1 MCFRNLP
8 IVSDPHG
15 KARLKEGLE
24 DPWGVR
30 DAAAERRRRQL
41 DPPAPP
47 SKQQRAVMRAAG
59 SHAFG
64 VVVGHRA
71 AVTRDRTG

>member
-8 IVSDPHG
+8 IEFDAQG
-15 KARLKEGLE
+15 KARLKQGLD

-30 DAAAERRRRQL
+30 RAADRRRREMGA
-41 DPPAPP
+41 PATPAEG
-47 SKQQRAVMRAAG
+47 RAVMRAAG

-64 VVVGHRA
+64 VVVKHGRG
-71 AVTRDRTG
+71 RC

>member
-8 IVSDPHG
+8 IEFDADG

-30 DAAAERRRRQL
+30 GAAAERRRRQL

-59 SHAFG
+59 SHALG
-64 VVVGHRA
+64 VVVGHR
-71 AVTRDRTG
+71 VGRR